1 MESKANNVPWESFR
15 RDAHDAFD
23 NVEFDNTEPSV
34 ALVTAEAEMKR
45 LADKEQLAQKQLDAA
60 NLMLKDM
67 HERRDALA
75 KKLRVAKE
83 KSQEANST
91 CGRQTVILGNL
102 KQYFRGVLAD
112 LFTISKPWERP
123 QKEPGSPKT
132 RSTVRYWIMIMIAYA
147 IDPTPLTKTQLE
159 KVLKISAKN
168 KAFGYALQD
177 MCFMQV
183 LVRYGGARSQYQ
195 LHPDVIDA
203 MGCKYVA
210 AASVVNVSDVLDSFS
225 LGNKDPDDSDHEP

>member
-1 MESKANNVPWESFR
+1 MESKANNVSWESFR
-15 RDAHDAFD
+15 RDAYDAFD

-60 NLMLKDM
+60 DLTLQDL
-67 HERRDALA
+67 HSRRDALA
-75 KKLRVAKE
+75 KKLRVATE
-83 KSQEANST
+83 KSQEAHRT
-91 CGRQTVILGNL
+91 CGRQTVILDNL
-102 KQYFRGVLAD
+102 KRYCRGVLAD
-112 LFTISKPWERP
+112 LITISKPWERP
-123 QKEPGSPKT
+123 QTESGGLKT
-132 RSTVRYWIMIMIAYA
+132 RSTVRYWMMIMIAYA
-147 IDPTPLTKTQLE
+147 IDPTPLSKTQLE

-183 LVRYGGARSQYQ
+183 LVRYGGNRSEYQ
-195 LHPDVIDA
+195 LHPSVINA

-210 AASVVNVSDVLDSFS
+210 TPSVVKVSDALHSFS
-225 LGNKDPDDSDHEP
+225 HGIKSPDESDHEP

>member
-60 NLMLKDM
+60 NLMLQDM
-67 HERRDALA
+67 HNRRDALA

-83 KSQEANST
+83 KSQDADRT
-91 CGRQTVILGNL
+91 CERKTVVLDNR

-112 LFTISKPWERP
+112 LLTISKPWERP

-132 RSTVRYWIMIMIAYA
+132 RSTVRYWIMIMIVYA
-147 IDPTPLTKTQLE
+147 IDPIPLTKSQLE
-159 KVLKISAKN
+159 KILKISARN
-168 KAFGYALQD
+168 KAFVFALQG
-177 MCFMQV
+177 MCVMQV
-183 LVRYGGARSQYQ
+183 LVCYGGDRSEY
-195 LHPDVIDA
+195 
-203 MGCKYVA
+203 
-210 AASVVNVSDVLDSFS
+210 
-225 LGNKDPDDSDHEP
+225 